1 MMFATLVG
9 ILGNLCSGI
18 CLSAVSLLLFSLFFR
33 HSTGSRS
40 NFLQRL
46 LSASFYLYAS
56 IFNRLRP
63 YVGQIAGLDL
73 LTPVPRT
80 ISAII
85 LSLGLGWIVFA
96 LLGWTMPTW
105 LLILL
110 LLHGAF
116 VGWSWQRIILP
127 DNFHM
132 GTRLE

>member
-18 CLSAVSLLLFSLFFR
+18 CLSAVSMFLFSLFLR
-33 HSTGSRS
+33 GSTGSRR
-40 NFLQRL
+40 NLLQRI
-46 LSASFYLYAS
+46 LSTSFYFYAS
-56 IFNRLRP
+56 ILNRLRP
-63 YVGQIAGLDL
+63 HVGQITGLDL
-73 LTPVPRT
+73 LAPIPRT
-80 ISAII
+80 IFSAI
-85 LSLGLGWIVFA
+85 LSLGFVWVVFE

-127 DNFHM
+127 DSFHM